1 MSVGLKTSGKKY
13 FLLTAVFTAAVLLCA
28 GEADERK
35 LGDQAFYS
43 GDFATAISHYR
54 SARKLSEGSFFSEP
68 WIKSTLKLGRAQLL
82 SGDIEGAKKTL
93 EEFRMR
99 YPLHSAGTLPADI
112 LAASGDFSGAEKLY
126 LAMENSED
134 LQLAGAAGFGRAVM
148 RFNQGKF
155 AEAEALFR
163 KLLNVDDLRLKAAV
177 RRELAYTLIRQ
188 KKCMEALDILGAVPA
203 EFRNSDHAVLTALA
217 EVNSGQ
223 LDNFRKNWHEL
234 VKNHPRFPDRRCC
247 ELLLCAADAFEKQN
261 DRALSAE
268 ILKAADRFAAT
279 PQSRQNILKQLINL
293 ESSFDPESAAE
304 SAVTYGNLF
313 PDAADRYQLVISAAG
328 ILADAGKLTAAAE
341 LLEKL
346 LADKTLPETVRYQ
359 ASGNGAGF
367 AEKSGNIELASA
379 FYAAAV
385 SSAPSDTDKVASM
398 RKYAAFFMR
407 QKDYRK
413 AVAVLLE
420 AVGANRSK
428 SGDDLKEEL
437 LDAAVKDRNAAV
449 TALTAK
455 ELKNSPVPR
464 YRARAHYELAELAKN
479 KRDFALARKEFLA
492 AAAIRNAGQY
502 ARAGRFG
509 AVFTAFQSGDFKNCA
524 VEALS
529 LAVEYPRL
537 AQAPQVLYLA
547 YRSAR
552 QLNDAA
558 LKKQAAELLTAKYPE
573 SESYAVYALQN
584 AADRAN
590 INSDFSGAA
599 ADLEALEKQFAK
611 FPEIVTEAMLLRG
624 NILKTSGKPNEA
636 LKCLYALIEQYPE
649 SSSVYYAAMLAGNIN
664 FSMLEYAEALKY
676 FDLAASKRSA
686 GLENELARSMAVE
699 SMFQL
704 NTGNAEKSR
713 EAFAACDKL
722 IAESKFAHIRM
733 EMRYSKAVAL
743 QNSGKNNEALTV
755 YEQLLNEAVV
765 CAVKGQPYDRNR
777 CLRAGVAA
785 LQIVNSGNKRSL
797 YMRGLRIIE
806 RCKRLKLDDAGLDPD
821 ALRTE
826 LIQKFSSKRKR
837 R

>member
-1 MSVGLKTSGKKY
+1 MSVVLKTSGKKL
-13 FLLTAVFTAAVLLCA
+13 FLLTAVFTAAAVLCA

-43 GDFATAISHYR
+43 GDFSTAISHYK
-54 SARKLSEGSFFSEP
+54 SARKLSEGSFFSDP
-68 WIKSTLKLGRAQLL
+68 WIQSTLKLGRAQLL
-82 SGDIEGAKKTL
+82 SGDLDGAKKTL

-112 LAASGDFSGAEKLY
+112 LAASKDFSGAEKLY
-126 LAMENSED
+126 LAMENGED
-134 LQLAGAAGFGRAVM
+134 TQLAAAAGFGRAVM

-155 AEAEALFR
+155 AEAETLFR
-163 KLLNVDDLRLKAAV
+163 KLLNVDDLRIKAAV
-177 RRELAYTLIRQ
+177 QRELAYTLIRQ

-247 ELLLCAADAFEKQN
+247 ELLLCAAEAFEKQS

-268 ILKAADRFAAT
+268 ILKTADRFAAT
-279 PQSRQNILKQLINL
+279 TLMRQNILKQLINL

-313 PDAADRYQLVISAAG
+313 PDAADRYQLMFSAAG
-328 ILADAGKLTAAAE
+328 ILADSGKLAAAAE
-341 LLEKL
+341 LIEKL
-346 LADKTLPETVRYQ
+346 LTDKTLPKEIRYRS
-359 ASGNGAGF
+359 AGNGAGF
-367 AEKSGNIELASA
+367 AEKSGNIEQASA

-385 SSAPSDTDKVASM
+385 LSAPSDTDKVSSL

-407 QKDYRK
+407 QKNYRK

-420 AVGANRSK
+420 AVEVNRSK

-449 TALTAK
+449 TSLMAK

-464 YRARAHYELAELAKN
+464 YCARAHYELAELAKN

-502 ARAGRFG
+502 AISGRFG
-509 AVFTAFQSGDFKNCA
+509 AVAAAFQLGDFKNCA
-524 VEALS
+524 AEAIA
-529 LAVEYPRL
+529 LAIEYPRI
-537 AQAPQVLYLA
+537 AQAPQVLFLA

-558 LKKQAAELLTAKYPE
+558 LKKQAAQLLTEKYPE

-584 AADRAN
+584 AADRAS

-599 ADLEALEKQFAK
+599 ADLEALEKQFSNL
-611 FPEIVTEAMLLRG
+611 PEIVTEAMLMRG
-624 NILKTSGKPNEA
+624 RILKNSGKPNEA
-636 LKCLYALIEQYPE
+636 LKCLFSLIEQYPDCDQA
-649 SSSVYYAAMLAGNIN
+649 YYAAMLAGNIN

-676 FDLAASKRSA
+676 FNLAASRRNA
-686 GLENELARSMAVE
+686 GLENELARSMAIT

-704 NTGNAEKSR
+704 DLGNTEKSK

-722 IAESKFAHIRM
+722 IAESKFAYIRM
-733 EMRYSKAVAL
+733 EMRYCKAVAL

-755 YEQLLNEAVV
+755 YEQLLNEAVA
-765 CAVKGQPYDRNR
+765 CAVRGQPCGRSL
-777 CLRAGVAA
+777 CLKSGVAA
-785 LQIVNSGNKRSL
+785 LQIVNSANKRSF

-806 RCKRLKLDDAGLDPD
+806 RCKYLKLDDAGLDLD